1 MIHTKR
7 ECFEKFKASGRL
19 PSPKGVAFAIIDL
32 TQRDEVD
39 LEEITH
45 LIRTDPAIA
54 GRLLK
59 FANTAH
65 RSGRPIVSI
74 GRAVILLG
82 IFRVRQLVLG
92 FSLISDHASG
102 KCPAFD
108 YRGFWSRSL
117 ATAIAAQAVSSQA
130 QSASEESF
138 TCGLL
143 SGVGSLALATLF
155 PEEYGEILSAA
166 QGQPPAVLLP
176 LEAERFGMDHRELTA
191 ALLDDWGL
199 PAIFIDAVYHHD
211 DPAGADFPMGSRA
224 QVLTQAL
231 HFASVLG
238 RACMADEP
246 ERWHLLP
253 DLYHL
258 GAQLGLERDGVAD
271 LFDEVV
277 TEWQEWGKVLNVPTH
292 PLPPMAEMT
301 ATGPPLPTLR
311 PDEAPLTTFPMRVL
325 VASPD
330 EHLREQIKTA
340 LTAAGHRV
348 AVAGTLE
355 ETLHQHEEAYPQLA
369 VCDWHPP
376 ELDAPRLIRTL
387 RRREKGQ
394 KSYLIALLS
403 HAQEEQLPEVFDA
416 GADDYLFKPFGT
428 KALLARIL
436 GAQRVLH
443 LQEEIQIE
451 RESSLR
457 TADEWAHTN
466 RRLLQEALTDPL
478 TRLPNRRY
486 GFDRLSQEWAF
497 AAHSGLPLACLM
509 VDIDHFKEV
518 NDRHGHDIGD
528 RVLQQLADV
537 LLQTTRR
544 EDVVFRFGGEEFCV
558 ICPATGLKAALQLGE
573 RIRAAAAATPFGLP
587 DDLFRLTISLGAA
600 AHTRQQ
606 PSAEALLKL
615 ADEALYRAKQSGR
628 NRVVG

>member
-7 ECFEKFKASGRL
+7 ECFEQFKATGRL

-32 TQRDEVD
+32 TQRDEVN

-102 KCPAFD
+102 KCPAFN
-108 YRGFWSRSL
+108 YQAFWSRSL
-117 ATAIAAQAVSSQA
+117 ATAIAAQAVAAQA

-143 SGVGSLALATLF
+143 SEVGSLALATLF
-155 PEEYGEILSAA
+155 PEEYGEILAA
-166 QGQPPAVLLP
+166 ARDQPPAVLLP

-199 PAIFIDAVYHHD
+199 PAIFIDAVYHHE

-271 LFDEVV
+271 VFDQVA
-277 TEWQEWGKVLNVPTH
+277 TEWQEWGKVLNVPTRS
-292 PLPPMAEMT
+292 LPPMAEMA
-301 ATGPPLPTLR
+301 ATGPPLPSPR
-311 PDEAPLTTFPMRVL
+311 PDEAPLTTFPMRIL

-330 EHLREQIKTA
+330 EALREQVKAA
-340 LTAAGHRV
+340 LTDAGHRV
-348 AVAGTLE
+348 ATAGSLE
-355 ETLHQHEEAYPQLA
+355 ETLRQHEEAYPQLA
-369 VCDWHPP
+369 VCDWRPP
-376 ELDAPRLIRTL
+376 ELDAPALIRAL
-387 RRREKGQ
+387 RRREKGH
-394 KSYLIALLS
+394 KAYLIALLS
-403 HAQEEQLPEVFDA
+403 PAQEEQLPEVFEA
-416 GADDYLFKPFGT
+416 GTDDYLFKPFGA

-436 GAQRVLH
+436 AAQRVLH

-457 TADEWAHTN
+457 SADEWAHTN

-486 GFDRLSQEWAF
+486 GLDRLAQEWAF

-509 VDIDHFKEV
+509 ADIDHFKEV

-528 RVLQQLADV
+528 RVLQQLSEV

-544 EDVVFRFGGEEFCV
+544 EDVIFRYGGEEFCV
-558 ICPATGLKAALQLGE
+558 ICPATGLEAALQLGE
-573 RIRAAAAATPFGLP
+573 RIRAAATAASFGLP
-587 DDLFRLTISLGAA
+587 DNHFRLTISLGAA
-600 AHTRQQ
+600 AHSRQQ
-606 PSAEALLKL
+606 ASAEALLKQ
-615 ADEALYRAKQSGR
+615 ADEALYRAKQAGR
-628 NRVVG
+628 NRVAG